1 MTAVLYASLAVLI
14 VVPAWFILHDVYDD
28 GIVGRAALGGVIL
41 AAAVLLMQA
50 VDAAPTPP
58 AAAVLLI
65 ASFAAFLV
73 WHLFR
78 FHRRVLRARS
88 DERREKRDAMMSRSR
103 A

>member
-28 GIVGRAALGGVIL
+28 GIVGRASLGGVIL

-65 ASFAAFLV
+65 GSFAVFLV

-78 FHRRVLRARS
+78 FHRRVLRRAKES
-88 DERREKRDAMMSRSR
+88 ERREAMFSRGK